1 MKGRIQNTRV
11 CLILFLV
18 PFFLLLLSSSL
29 YSEVLSSLAL
39 QTRALAQNPRI
50 KAMEQEVEMMRYRVP
65 QSGAL
70 DDPRLKI
77 GLNNIPSD
85 RFSFKD
91 EDMTTKEIG
100 ISQMIPLW
108 GKLSSRERI
117 AQIEYDKSLER
128 VRGERVSML
137 HMLRT
142 NIYEIQRIEATTAIL
157 NEIKERL
164 KLLIDGQIAA
174 NKAGTGSLDNVIKA
188 NIEYTMID
196 EEVIDL
202 KQMEREAKQE
212 IGYLVGGDFE
222 LKIDAV
228 TAPAAQELDI
238 EKIRQSIHDA
248 NPDLKIARLDRE
260 MADEEILLKQ
270 KENYPDVEIGLSYM
284 QRDSGPNGP
293 RSDMVSAMASI
304 NLPIWS
310 KKKNDP
316 MVMEMQKKSEAAAN
330 IILDKTNELDSRAE
344 ILISQINKWH
354 DLFMLYQ
361 GRVIPQASL
370 ALETNMAQYKTGK
383 IEFMSVIDTIRQLL
397 TYNKELV
404 TMSSEYHK
412 ANSELNAL
420 LGLEIMP

>member
-1 MKGRIQNTRV
+1 MKGRIQNFNV

-18 PFFLLLLSSSL
+18 PFFLFQHSSIL
-29 YSEVLSSLAL
+29 YSEPLSSPEL
-39 QTRALAQNPRI
+39 QTKALAQNPRI
-50 KAMEQEVEMMRYRVP
+50 KAMEQEVEMMEYRVS
-65 QSGAL
+65 QSSAL

-117 AQIEYDKSLER
+117 TQIEYDKSVER
-128 VRGERVSML
+128 VRGERINLL

-142 NIYEIQRIEATTAIL
+142 YIYEIQRIEATTAIL
-157 NEIKERL
+157 NEIKDRL
-164 KLLIDGQIAA
+164 KLLIEGEIAA

-202 KQMEREAKQE
+202 IQMEREARQK
-212 IGYLVGGDFE
+212 IGYLVGGDYE
-222 LKIDAV
+222 LKTDAF
-228 TAPAAQELDI
+228 TAPTALEI
-238 EKIRQSIHDA
+238 NTERIRKSIHDA

-260 MADEEILLKQ
+260 MADEEIILKQ
-270 KENYPDVEIGLSYM
+270 KEYYPDVEIGLSYM
-284 QRDSGPNGP
+284 QRDAGPDGP

-316 MVMEMQKKSEAAAN
+316 MVMEMQKKSASAAN
-330 IILDKTNELDSRAE
+330 IIIDKTNELDSRAE
-344 ILISQINKWH
+344 ILISQIKKWH
-354 DLFMLYQ
+354 DLYMLYQ
-361 GRVIPQASL
+361 ERVIPQA
-370 ALETNMAQYKTGK
+370 ALSIETNMAQYKTGEV
-383 IEFMSVIDTIRQLL
+383 EFMSVIDTIRQLL
-397 TYNKELV
+397 AYKKELI
-404 TMSSEYHK
+404 TMTTEYHK
-412 ANSELNAL
+412 AHSELNAL
-420 LGLEIMP
+420 LGLETMP